1 MGKIGFWQLL
11 LDDRVSYWEA
21 QKINEASD
29 AADIAQANAAGAQYM
44 AAQAQTRIDAM
55 SREIV
60 MLRTAVTV
68 LTRTLLDTKVV
79 DAGLLQARLDAAM
92 EEAFPPPPPAPAPTP
107 TNDQVIATRK
117 VVCVRCRQSVLG
129 KTTSMTADGPMC
141 DRCPPAAAR

>member
-29 AADIAQANAAGAQYM
+29 TADIAHASAEGAQFM

-68 LTRTLLDTKVV
+68 LTKTLIDTKVV
-79 DAGLLQARLDAAM
+79 DGGLLQARLDAAM
-92 EEAFPPPPPAPAPTP
+92 EEALPRPPPPAATS
-107 TNDQVIATRK
+107 NDQVIATRK
-117 VVCVRCRQSVLG
+117 VVCTRCRHSVLA
-129 KTTSMTADGPMC
+129 KTTSMTADGPVC
-141 DRCPPAAAR
+141 DRCPPAAAG